1 MPNIA
6 AMKRYIFMLSVLTA
20 IAVSGS
26 AKAACYADY
35 KAKRDNPL
43 RLHYG
48 VVKLPDAVCG
58 NAAAART
65 EIETRLLVN
74 KWQLLN
80 VLSVFTSDGLENRK
94 ESAGKFFLRF

>member
-1 MPNIA
+1 M
-6 AMKRYIFMLSVLTA
+6 MKRYIFMLVALTA
-20 IAVSGS
+20 LAVSGS

-48 VVKLPDAVCG
+48 IIELPDAVCD
-58 NAAAART
+58 NESESRAD
-65 EIETRLLVN
+65 IKTRLRTGG
-74 KWQLLN
+74 WELLN
-80 VLSVFTSDGLENRK
+80 VVSVFGADQLENRK